1 MTYPR
6 SHSCSALWA
15 TQSLLQPP
23 NSATAGC
30 GCAQTSD
37 NEQARPLSRETRF
50 RDTSTNF
57 TQFHASQ
64 SITFCLISPPPLKDV
79 KTSPSSQIL
88 QKQAPDRV
96 WPPGCSLPIPD
107 RLGDLQMW
115 KNATAP
121 IKKKKETCRDHSQ
134 AYFNHLVQSNC
145 LTTKNMKHR
154 AQPPGSNTATAH
166 RKLAQA

>member
-6 SHSCSALWA
+6 SHSCLA
-15 TQSLLQPP
+15 TDLRLEVTIGVGKLSSVKRQVKIFRLCGPPSQSLLQPP
-23 NSATAGC
+23 NSATAGR
-30 GCAQTSD
+30 GCAQTSA

-64 SITFCLISPPPLKDV
+64 SITFCLLSPPPLKDV

-121 IKKKKETCRDHSQ
+121 IKKKRDLSRS
-134 AYFNHLVQSNC
+134 FSGLF
-145 LTTKNMKHR
+145 
-154 AQPPGSNTATAH
+154 
-166 RKLAQA
+166 